1 MDVEDFLKSASL
13 LIFFFFKCMYV
24 FKYRY
29 LSHFP
34 YQEKDRLALG
44 SVCAPLALS
53 VIVIVWVGVRRCICL
68 SGKCSTPLLKL
79 RVAVTLLFAPCYFI
93 NLPFIS
99 VVPVFSL
106 IVVFLSCFSD
116 QVLFNIQP
124 LKKQQMCVGDT
135 IYVHVSY

>member
-1 MDVEDFLKSASL
+1 M
-13 LIFFFFKCMYV
+13 CV

-29 LSHFP
+29 LYLFT

-53 VIVIVWVGVRRCICL
+53 VIVIVWVGVQRCICL

-79 RVAVTLLFAPCYFI
+79 RVAVTLLFVPCYFI

-116 QVLFNIQP
+116 QVLFNIQS
-124 LKKQQMCVGDT
+124 LKKQQVCVGDT